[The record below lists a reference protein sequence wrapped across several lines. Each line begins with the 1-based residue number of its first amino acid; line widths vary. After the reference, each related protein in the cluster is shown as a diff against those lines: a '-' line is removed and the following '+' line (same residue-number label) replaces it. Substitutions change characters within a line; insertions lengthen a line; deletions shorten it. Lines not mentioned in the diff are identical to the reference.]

1 MMSPARSTII
11 AASLL
16 GFTGV
21 GLGAFGAHALKD
33 TLVVN
38 GTTAT
43 WQTAVLYQLIHA
55 VALLALPGGPW
66 VSRCW
71 IVGVGFIAPD
81 VTKTLPSTTQRLS
94 SPCALPKP
102 STTDESGS
110 SPARA
115 VPRIWKPAARL
126 SGLTMTSTAP
136 AARSASLARAMPN
149 SSSRRLFSPTR

>member
-71 IVGVGFIAPD
+71 IVGVGLFSGSLYWLALGGPKFLGPITPLGGIA
-81 VTKTLPSTTQRLS
+81 LLLGWALLARQAFR
-94 SPCALPKP
+94 LPK
-102 STTDESGS
+102 
-110 SPARA
+110 A
-115 VPRIWKPAARL
+115 
-126 SGLTMTSTAP
+126 
-136 AARSASLARAMPN
+136 
-149 SSSRRLFSPTR
+149 